1 MPSRTSNG
9 LHDTSSFLFV
19 NQHAASVL
27 AKANNRRLNQSKQR
41 HVQRQHFARKRQAQ
55 LENFHQWSLRSNA
68 QHKSARADSCDLNGE
83 ALNEHQPSDSSAVPF
98 STERP
103 TPQEACEENDAQH
116 DLSES
121 SADVE
126 FLRNASP
133 ENAEFRQHSVA
144 NNAIPQPRQGYA
156 LDPFSSTT
164 LQLHP
169 AAPSLIHYYTKSMI
183 PRIFAIDARASN
195 NSGLRHQHAFQ
206 KDMQCC
212 LTNETQMY
220 ALLASSLVHMNRFE
234 NHLEIP
240 GIKAADKERAPLYFK
255 TKAMASVRQQLVDG
269 NLDIG
274 VFQVVYRL
282 MATERCLGNHMAA
295 KTHFRALYA
304 LVAALGG
311 VQSLDSYNKERVI
324 HSDLFEAAQSLGSP
338 NLPLTWDPGNLSE
351 ETMLK
356 TAPPDSLKTLGSGF
370 LDAQLSKVFHADV
383 LDIFSTLTTLI
394 HFTVYSWTPTADLTS
409 DDLSWQTLRRA
420 AIEHR
425 LLSFPSTH
433 SNAGDHNFIQECTRV
448 ATLFWIAMYLAD
460 PVRRKIVAPFNS
472 FLRQTLE
479 RSGLQSLWYPHSALL
494 LWIVTIGAFVAEKGD
509 EYDWF
514 ATMVAKVAT
523 YLQVTKIAD
532 LKTVLQGFFYIDSI
546 QHQVLA
552 KLVEQFDK
560 YLRLSPTQ
568 VRYYD
573 LNTSPEGCSA
583 RAIRDSQ

>member
-1 MPSRTSNG
+1 MASRTSNG
-9 LHDTSSFLFV
+9 LRKTSSFMFV
-19 NQHAASVL
+19 NQDATSML
-27 AKANNRRLNQSKQR
+27 AKANDRWLNQSKQR

-55 LENFHQWSLRSNA
+55 LENFHQWSRRSNA
-68 QHKSARADSCDLNGE
+68 QHKLARGDSCDLNGE
-83 ALNEHQPSDSSAVPF
+83 VSNEHQPSDSCLAPF
-98 STERP
+98 SSGRP
-103 TPQEACEENDAQH
+103 TSEAACEENDAQH
-116 DLSES
+116 DLSEFP
-121 SADVE
+121 AD
-126 FLRNASP
+126 
-133 ENAEFRQHSVA
+133 AEFPH
-144 NNAIPQPRQGYA
+144 NAGTKSAVPRPWQGYA

-206 KDMQCC
+206 RDMQGC
-212 LTNETQMY
+212 LTDETQMY

-234 NHLEIP
+234 SHLEIP
-240 GIKAADKERAPLYFK
+240 GIKAAGKERAPLYFK
-255 TKAMASVRQQLVDG
+255 TRAMASVRRQLTDG
-269 NLDIG
+269 SLNIG
-274 VFQVVYRL
+274 MFHVVYRL
-282 MATERCLGNHMAA
+282 MATERCLGNYIAA
-295 KTHFRALYA
+295 KAHFRALYA

-338 NLPLTWDPGNLSE
+338 NLPLTWDPGNPSE
-351 ETMLK
+351 ETMLRI
-356 TAPPDSLKTLGSGF
+356 APPSSLKALGLGF
-370 LDAQLSKVFHADV
+370 LDAQLSKVFHADI
-383 LDIFSTLTTLI
+383 LDITSALMTLV
-394 HFTVYSWTPTADLTS
+394 HFTVYSWTPTADLTP

-433 SNAGDHNFIQECTRV
+433 NRAGDHNFMQECTRV
-448 ATLFWIAMYLAD
+448 ATLFWIALYLAD
-460 PVRRKIVAPFNS
+460 PIRRKLVAPFNS
-472 FLRQTLE
+472 LLRQTLE

-494 LWIVTIGAFVAEKGD
+494 LWIVTIGAFIANNGD

-514 ATMVAKVAT
+514 ATMAAKVAT

-552 KLVEQFDK
+552 KLVRQFDK
-560 YLRLSPTQ
+560 CLRLSHTQ

-573 LNTSPEGCSA
+573 LNTSPEGFSA
-583 RAIRDSQ
+583 HVIRDPP